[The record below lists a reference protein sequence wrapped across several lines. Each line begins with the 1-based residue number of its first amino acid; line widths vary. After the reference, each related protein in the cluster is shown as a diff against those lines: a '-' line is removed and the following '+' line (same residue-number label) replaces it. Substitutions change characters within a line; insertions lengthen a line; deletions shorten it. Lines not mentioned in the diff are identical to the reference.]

1 MYDVIVVGARVA
13 GAPTA
18 MLLARKGYKVLLV
31 DKSTFPSDILSS
43 TLLIWPPGIA
53 LLQHWG
59 VLEQFQASQC
69 PPITRYR
76 AYLGAPFD
84 NAPALIIDGAPT
96 PTPLE
101 GMSTSYAPRRT
112 VLDKLLVDAAIAA
125 GATLYEGFTV
135 NQALLEEGRV
145 VGIRGQTQTGAPVM
159 EQATLV
165 VGADGAN
172 SIVARTVAAAEY
184 KTHDPIV
191 LTYYAYW
198 QDVALADGVQLEFC
212 PQDWCAA
219 YAWPT
224 HDGHLLIGTNWARA
238 LTEIPPQGAGFTPR
252 STDWHTVFAE
262 VAQNVD
268 ASYMRILAQCAP
280 WLADQ
285 CRSGGTRESALA
297 GGWVRSF
304 YRKPFGPGWALVGD
318 AGSSYEF
325 TTAHGI
331 MNAFREAQFL
341 AEAVDDGLS
350 GRNTLPEA
358 LADYEQRRN
367 AAGFPYSEF
376 TIAATTYQPAP
387 DPEAAGALYAAIA
400 QNSDAT
406 ADFWGLFA
414 QTMLP
419 GEFFSEQHVRTLL
432 QSNAGG

>member
-59 VLEQFQASQC
+59 LLESLQASQC
-69 PPITRYR
+69 PPLTRYR

-84 NAPALIIDGAPT
+84 PTPAVRIDGAPT
-96 PTPLE
+96 PIE
-101 GMSTSYAPRRT
+101 GISTSYAPRRT
-112 VLDKLLVDAAIAA
+112 VLDTLLVDAAVAA
-125 GATLYEGFTV
+125 GVTLYDGFTV
-135 NQALLEEGRV
+135 DQVLREEERV
-145 VGIRGQTQTGAPVM
+145 VGIHGQTQTGAPVT
-159 EQATLV
+159 ETATLV
-165 VGADGAN
+165 IGADGVN
-172 SIVARTVAAAEY
+172 SIVARTVSAAEY

-198 QDVALADGVQLEFC
+198 RDVALADGVHVEFC

-238 LTEIPPQGAGFTPR
+238 LTAVSTQGTGFTPR
-252 STDWHTVFAE
+252 STDGQAVFAE
-262 VAQNVD
+262 VTKNLE
-268 ASYMRILAQCAP
+268 ASYLHILAQCAP
-280 WLADQ
+280 WLAAQ
-285 CRSGGTRESALA
+285 CRSGGTRASALA

-304 YRKPFGPGWALVGD
+304 YRTPFGPGWALVGD

-325 TTAHGI
+325 TTAQGI
-331 MNAFREAQFL
+331 MNAFREAHFL
-341 AEAVDDGLS
+341 AEAVDDGLA
-350 GRNTLPEA
+350 GRRDLLEA

-367 AAGFPYSEF
+367 ASEFPYSEF
-376 TIAATTYQPAP
+376 TIAAATYQPAS
-387 DPEAAGALYAAIA
+387 DPQAAGALYAAIA
-400 QNSDAT
+400 QSPAAT
-406 ADFWGLFA
+406 AGFWGLFA

-419 GEFFSEQHVRTLL
+419 SEFFAEQHVRTLL
-432 QSNAGG
+432 QSTAGG

>member
-1 MYDVIVVGARVA
+1 
-13 GAPTA
+13 
-18 MLLARKGYKVLLV
+18 
-31 DKSTFPSDILSS
+31 
-43 TLLIWPPGIA
+43 
-53 LLQHWG
+53 
-59 VLEQFQASQC
+59 
-69 PPITRYR
+69 
-76 AYLGAPFD
+76 
-84 NAPALIIDGAPT
+84 
-96 PTPLE
+96 
-101 GMSTSYAPRRT
+101 MSTAYAPRRT
-112 VLDKLLVDAAIAA
+112 VLDKLLVDAALAA
-125 GATLYEGFTV
+125 GVTLYEGFTV
-135 NQALLEEGRV
+135 DQVLLEEGRV
-145 VGIRGQTQTGAPVM
+145 VGMRGQTQTGAPVM

-224 HDGHLLIGTNWARA
+224 HDGHLLLGTNWARA
-238 LTEIPPQGAGFTPR
+238 LTAVPPQGAGFTPR

-280 WLADQ
+280 WLAEQ

-304 YRKPFGPGWALVGD
+304 YRKPFGPGWVLVGD

-331 MNAFREAQFL
+331 MNAFREAQWL

-350 GRNTLPEA
+350 GRRTLPET
-358 LADYEQRRN
+358 LADYEHRRN

-400 QNSDAT
+400 RNSEAT
-406 ADFWGLFA
+406 AGFWGLFA

>member
-1 MYDVIVVGARVA
+1 MYDVIIVGARVA

-18 MLLARKGYKVLLV
+18 MLLARKGYRVLLV

-53 LLQHWG
+53 LLQRWG
-59 VLEQFQASQC
+59 VLEQLQASHC

-84 NAPALIIDGAPT
+84 DDPAIIIDGAPT

-101 GMSTSYAPRRT
+101 GISTSYAPRRT
-112 VLDKLLVDAAIAA
+112 VLDKLLVDAAVEA
-125 GATLYEGFTV
+125 GVTLYEGFTV
-135 NQALLEEGRV
+135 DQIIQEDGRV
-145 VGIRGQTQTGAPVM
+145 VGMRGQTQAGAPVT
-159 EQATLV
+159 ERATLMI
-165 VGADGAN
+165 GADGVN

-198 QDVALADGVQLEFC
+198 RDVALADGVQVEFS

-224 HDGHLLIGTNWARA
+224 HDGHLLLGTNWARA
-238 LTEIPPQGAGFTPR
+238 LTEVPPQGAGFTPR
-252 STDWHTVFAE
+252 STEWSTVFAE
-262 VAQNVD
+262 VTQNIE
-268 ASYMRILAQCAP
+268 ASYMDILAQCAP
-280 WLADQ
+280 WLAEQ
-285 CRSGGTRESALA
+285 CRAGGTRESPLA
-297 GGWVRSF
+297 GGWVRSY

-325 TTAHGI
+325 TTAQGI

-341 AEAVDDGLS
+341 VEAVDDGLA
-350 GRNTLPEA
+350 GRRDLQES

-367 AAGFPYSEF
+367 VAEFPYSEF
-376 TIAATTYQPAP
+376 TIAATTYQPVP
-387 DPEAAGALYAAIA
+387 DPAGAGALYAAIA
-400 QNSDAT
+400 RNPEAT

-414 QTMLP
+414 QTVLP
-419 GEFFSEQHVRTLL
+419 GEFFSEQHIRTLL

>member
-1 MYDVIVVGARVA
+1 M
-13 GAPTA
+13 
-18 MLLARKGYKVLLV
+18 
-31 DKSTFPSDILSS
+31 
-43 TLLIWPPGIA
+43 
-53 LLQHWG
+53 
-59 VLEQFQASQC
+59 
-69 PPITRYR
+69 
-76 AYLGAPFD
+76 
-84 NAPALIIDGAPT
+84 
-96 PTPLE
+96 
-101 GMSTSYAPRRT
+101 
-112 VLDKLLVDAAIAA
+112 
-125 GATLYEGFTV
+125 
-135 NQALLEEGRV
+135 
-145 VGIRGQTQTGAPVM
+145 RGQTQTGAPVM

-224 HDGHLLIGTNWARA
+224 HDGHLLLGTNWARA
-238 LTEIPPQGAGFTPR
+238 LTAVPPQGAGFTPR

-280 WLADQ
+280 WLAEQ

-304 YRKPFGPGWALVGD
+304 YRKPFGPGWVLVGD

-331 MNAFREAQFL
+331 MNAFREAQWL

-350 GRNTLPEA
+350 GRRTLPET
-358 LADYEQRRN
+358 LADYEHRRN

-400 QNSDAT
+400 RNSEAT
-406 ADFWGLFA
+406 AGFWGLFA